1 MNEERK
7 RLVIMVA
14 VVVGL
19 IVGAFAIGWFYY
31 QLNPD
36 EWSAFT
42 AEMSGEGE
50 DSPAPRVVRRPAL
63 SAGGLKASGN
73 IEADEVTIAAQ
84 VGGRI
89 TEIAADE
96 GDVVS
101 AGDALLSLDQSS
113 LLAQREAIQA
123 SIAQAKAVLDGA
135 QAALDRA
142 EKGATKEEIAA
153 AEAAVL
159 AAQGSV

>member
-84 VGGRI
+84 VRW
-89 TEIAADE
+89 
-96 GDVVS
+96 
-101 AGDALLSLDQSS
+101 
-113 LLAQREAIQA
+113 RCA
-123 SIAQAKAVLDGA
+123 SKP
-135 QAALDRA
+135 
-142 EKGATKEEIAA
+142 
-153 AEAAVL
+153 
-159 AAQGSV
+159 GSEQLTGPARSDPGIYCPG